1 MEIEEFAQPIDHQP
15 LQALSLKFNL
25 SLFLL
30 PHPPQIGD
38 EMEEGFARILK
49 KRLEILTIH
58 DQPYIC
64 CVIQDFKTLSSL
76 FDLHAFLVT
85 SQLKAEKRVGR
96 FFCKN
101 LEAKPLSVKLNRFA
115 S

>member
-1 MEIEEFAQPIDHQP
+1 
-15 LQALSLKFNL
+15 
-25 SLFLL
+25 
-30 PHPPQIGD
+30 
-38 EMEEGFARILK
+38 
-49 KRLEILTIH
+49 
-58 DQPYIC
+58 
-64 CVIQDFKTLSSL
+64 VIQDFKTFSSL